1 MSDTQKARSRNL
13 VIGALVADAA
23 AMGLHWIYDQDH
35 IQKIAPEKPEFRAPD
50 GTNYKDV
57 PSFFAHPT
65 RKIGDPSQYGEQL
78 LVMLRCLTANNNQY
92 DVATYAAAFREHFGY
107 GGEYVGY
114 IDHAT
119 RDTLDNFRRAQDNA
133 LAKAKA
139 LPFDGDASVTTS
151 MVSKALILSAQ
162 LTGDTLRAKFEEV
175 VRTTHNDDAVLTYGF
190 EVLEQIIAAPPASGA
205 DDQQLPAIAKLPPLV
220 ALLADAGDDG
230 FEQAVDSAV
239 KVTSD
244 HERSA
249 AFGRVSGAMMRAAV
263 QTGDAGTVAKAG
275 RAQATPETDALLADA
290 LTRLQD
296 NSNDVTKHFGM
307 ACDLN
312 YGVPSVLHNVLT
324 APSYTEAVRRNIYAG
339 GDTCG
344 RSILLGALAGAVHG
358 FGGQNGIPQEWVDR
372 LTHRQE
378 LIDGLETLLA

>member
-1 MSDTQKARSRNL
+1 
-13 VIGALVADAA
+13 
-23 AMGLHWIYDQDH
+23 
-35 IQKIAPEKPEFRAPD
+35 
-50 GTNYKDV
+50 
-57 PSFFAHPT
+57 
-65 RKIGDPSQYGEQL
+65 
-78 LVMLRCLTANNNQY
+78 
-92 DVATYAAAFREHFGY
+92 
-107 GGEYVGY
+107 
-114 IDHAT
+114 
-119 RDTLDNFRRAQDNA
+119 
-133 LAKAKA
+133 
-139 LPFDGDASVTTS
+139 

-162 LTGDTLRAKFEEV
+162 LAGDTLRAKFEEV

-220 ALLADAGDDG
+220 ALLADAGDDS

-249 AFGRVSGAMMRAAV
+249 AFGRVSGGMMRAAV

-312 YGVPSVLHNVLT
+312 YGVPSVLHNVLS
-324 APSYTEAVRRNIYAG
+324 APSYAEAVRRNIYAG

-344 RSILLGALAGAVHG
+344 RAILLGALAGAMHG

-372 LTHRQE
+372 LTHQQE
-378 LIDGLETLLA
+378 LLDSLDALLA